1 MLDRPLCVQ
10 NLSGQQSEIKDGTKW
25 SMELEERELVDVLAG
40 RIFGEGRE
48 KLPQNARRSFMKQR
62 IQAGMLE

>member
-40 RIFGEGRE
+40 RIFGEG
-48 KLPQNARRSFMKQR
+48 
-62 IQAGMLE
+62 